1 MTAAQRGVAAS
12 ILFLACA
19 VLAGIVL
26 EDGGI
31 AYRTFQLPEGVFALL
46 LTYILV
52 QRGAWTAP
60 ARGLG
65 WIVLAYGTLA
75 NAQVLELLFPP
86 PGVIQWSAVGA
97 LAIAA
102 WGALGQGSRHRLVVS
117 LASLALLLALLKFS
131 VIPLLWSHAGPAA
144 GTAFGLGDLA
154 ESARRLAADYRPVR
168 PAGQL
173 VGFAALCLWC
183 LATRLLWLPGV
194 NLAAPIHASPTGGN
208 GEGDE

>member
-1 MTAAQRGVAAS
+1 MTAAQRGVVAS
-12 ILFLACA
+12 ILFLVCA
-19 VLAGIVL
+19 TLAGIVL
-26 EDGGI
+26 EDGGT

-52 QRGAWTAP
+52 QRGAWIPP
-60 ARGLG
+60 AGALG
-65 WIVLAYGTLA
+65 WMALAYGTLA

-86 PGVIQWSAVGA
+86 PGVIQWSVAGA

-131 VIPLLWSHAGPAA
+131 VIPVLWSHAGPAA

-154 ESARRLAADYRPVR
+154 EGARRLAADHRPVR

-173 VGFAALCLWC
+173 VGFAALCFWC
-183 LATRLLWLPGV
+183 LATHLLWLPGV
-194 NLAAPIHASPTGGN
+194 NLAAPIHASSGDGD
-208 GEGDE
+208 GEDDE